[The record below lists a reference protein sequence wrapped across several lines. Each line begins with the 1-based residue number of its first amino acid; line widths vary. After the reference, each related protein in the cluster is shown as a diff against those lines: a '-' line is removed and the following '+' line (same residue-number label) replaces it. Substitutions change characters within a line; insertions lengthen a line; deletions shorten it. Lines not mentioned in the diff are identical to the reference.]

1 MSSNNNFLYDKN
13 NPLGNI
19 LVAGGVLVAAGGVF
33 ICGKAYYGAKSLFNK
48 YYGSKK
54 TLKQIAT
61 EYNISLEEAD
71 RLLRKLNDPALSPNS
86 YLSKGQLELLKK
98 GFHIETSPSIYK
110 PQKQLQEGHNIYMLD
125 TNVLLD
131 RYDIITIIGNQD
143 AVLIPIKVVD
153 ELDKLKISQ
162 NYNLG
167 IKAKIALKL
176 IRNAIKRG
184 DAEVVSI
191 HDYSKLPPELDPKS
205 PDNMIICS
213 AIEYNAPNFILVT
226 SDNGLIIKTSGY
238 GIKSQT
244 LKEYCKEH
252 NVKHDDRFVMK
263 QQRPQY
269 QAVNKDK

>member
-131 RYDIITIIGNQD
+131 RYDIMGQ
-143 AVLIPIKVVD
+143 
-153 ELDKLKISQ
+153 
-162 NYNLG
+162 
-167 IKAKIALKL
+167 
-176 IRNAIKRG
+176 
-184 DAEVVSI
+184 
-191 HDYSKLPPELDPKS
+191 
-205 PDNMIICS
+205 
-213 AIEYNAPNFILVT
+213 
-226 SDNGLIIKTSGY
+226 
-238 GIKSQT
+238 
-244 LKEYCKEH
+244 
-252 NVKHDDRFVMK
+252 
-263 QQRPQY
+263 
-269 QAVNKDK
+269 

>member
-19 LVAGGVLVAAGGVF
+19 LVAGGVLVAAGGVL

-48 YYGSKK
+48 FYGSKK
-54 TLKQIAT
+54 TLQQIVT
-61 EYNISLEEAD
+61 EYNLSLQEAD
-71 RLLRKLNDPALSPNS
+71 KLLRKLNDPALSPNS
-86 YLSKGQLELLKK
+86 YHSKGQLELLKK
-98 GFHIETSPSIYK
+98 GFHIDTSPSIYK

-131 RYDIITIIGNQD
+131 RYDIITIIGNQN

-205 PDNMIICS
+205 SDNMIICS

-244 LKEYCKEH
+244 LKEYCKVH
-252 NVKHDDRFVMK
+252 NVKHDDRFVMR

-269 QAVNKDK
+269 QAVNK

>member
-131 RYDIITIIGNQD
+131 RYDIITIIGNQN

-153 ELDKLKISQ
+153 ELDTLKISQ

>member
-153 ELDKLKISQ
+153 KLDKLKISQ

-191 HDYSKLPPELDPKS
+191 HDYSKLPPELNPKS